1 VLALLA
7 HRFTD
12 SPLYARI
19 DMVTNANGVPEIMEI
34 ELTEPSLYL
43 HLDAEA
49 PIRAAKVL
57 ASAAAAT
64 HK

>member
-1 VLALLA
+1 
-7 HRFTD
+7 
-12 SPLYARI
+12 
-19 DMVTNANGVPEIMEI
+19 MVTNESGVPEIMEI

-49 PIRAAKVL
+49 PIRAASVL
-57 ASAAAAT
+57 ASAAVAT